1 MCHSAVGVFHDDI
14 VVRFMKDILRRYV
27 YGGGTF
33 PQLGTK
39 TWRKLLP
46 DYLVLPFLF
55 ISTNTDSDLC
65 WTQRANEGHRG
76 AWQVRVQ
83 FFSWINDSTNL

>member
-27 YGGGTF
+27 YGAGTF
-33 PQLGTK
+33 LQLGTK

-46 DYLVLPFLF
+46 DSLVLL
-55 ISTNTDSDLC
+55 SVLTQTRTLC